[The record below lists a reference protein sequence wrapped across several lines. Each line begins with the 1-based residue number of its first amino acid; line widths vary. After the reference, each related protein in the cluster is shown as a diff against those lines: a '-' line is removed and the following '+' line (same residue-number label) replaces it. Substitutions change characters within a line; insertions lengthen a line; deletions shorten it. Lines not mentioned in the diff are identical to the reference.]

1 MKMKEP
7 YDFENLEYLE
17 SIMPK
22 KVAVFRLKLTNP
34 KLRLCKENKE
44 YYQDVCG
51 CLKKMRKYAQNRWW
65 LSSDPKDIS
74 YYTLKERMIIHDF
87 HQVQTAITK
96 VVKHPVS
103 HIFLAAYWNQLTVE
117 VSRIFKGNP
126 MTKNE
131 LEELYSNALA
141 EC

>member
-7 YDFENLEYLE
+7 YDYENLEYLE

-44 YYQDVCG
+44 CYKAVCG
-51 CLKKMRKYAQNRWW
+51 CLKIMRKYAQNRWW
-65 LSSDPKDIS
+65 LSSDPKDIA

-87 HQVQTAITK
+87 YQVQTAITK

-103 HIFLAAYWNQLTVE
+103 HIFLAAYWHQLTVE

-126 MTKNE
+126 MTENE
-131 LEELYSNALA
+131 LDELYSNALA
-141 EC
+141 KC